1 LYSVFTISEKQKK
14 IIFLYNPCRLKW
26 TARHIT
32 AVVAHHRHHSFVVV
46 GLISYLLHPP
56 FSAAQL
62 LILAVAASTNHE
74 QIDLNEQDT

>member
-1 LYSVFTISEKQKK
+1 MDGTPHYRGGCTSPPSFIRRGRFD
-14 IIFLYNPCRLKW
+14 FLPSAS
-26 TARHIT
+26 T
-32 AVVAHHRHHSFVVV
+32 
-46 GLISYLLHPP
+46 